1 LQISSKPSIAKT
13 KKEKRNGKYKKI
25 PYIYEVLLRMYL
37 VYCNAQL
44 CTIIVS
50 NKITCQQDKKELK
63 VGLVKSHNER
73 TLTGMC
79 ETQGW
84 MAITEKINTQQQ
96 QQKGKDQPHVLR
108 EILQK

>member
-1 LQISSKPSIAKT
+1 
-13 KKEKRNGKYKKI
+13 
-25 PYIYEVLLRMYL
+25 
-37 VYCNAQL
+37 
-44 CTIIVS
+44 
-50 NKITCQQDKKELK
+50 